1 MPIGITLFSFD
12 FFGLARHLQALRSE
26 HERTV
31 EPKGAEAAEADEFEK
46 ASARD
51 QEIFFWGMYPIL

>member
-31 EPKGAEAAEADEFEK
+31 EPKGAEADEFEK

-51 QEIFFWGMYPIL
+51 HEIFFWGMYPIL